1 MAHTDAAVK
10 HPGLDGDYETVSS
23 RYPERKIAVPAVVL
37 EDLHDAVHMVLNT
50 ACPLAPSIPSSGTMT
65 INVMWIKR
73 LRVAFERYQHSVR
86 EVAAGEDL

>member
-37 EDLHDAVHMVLNT
+37 EDLHDAVHMVLHSSS
-50 ACPLAPSIPSSGTMT
+50 PLTPSLPSSTTMT
-65 INVMWIKR
+65 VDLMWIKR